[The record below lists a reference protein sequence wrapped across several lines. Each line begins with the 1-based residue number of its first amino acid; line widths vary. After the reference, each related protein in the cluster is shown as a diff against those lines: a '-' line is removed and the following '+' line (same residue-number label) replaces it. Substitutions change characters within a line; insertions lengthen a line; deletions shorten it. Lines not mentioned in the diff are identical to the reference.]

1 MDTLVTL
8 TDGSVLDTALY
19 PLPDGLSDGVMN
31 RAQLAIAFNVS
42 ENSVTKWVGQGMP
55 VLTAG
60 QNGVSYEFQLSHCYA
75 WRMARDEQSRATK
88 ASRDAHAMQASLA
101 FRNLDS
107 EQEEEEGGLT
117 AKQLREWSEAEYHR
131 NRVAEQR
138 GELVRAVKVSELL
151 EDLIGVV
158 ATALGTMPDHLERDL
173 GLGVEEVSKV
183 EARCDQVVMK
193 MRNMIDLSIMGTGQ
207 VTSFADY
214 SEQQDM
220 GL

>member
-1 MDTLVTL
+1 MDNLVTL
-8 TDGSVLDTALY
+8 ADGSVLDTALY
-19 PLPDGLSDGVMN
+19 PLPDGLADGVMN

-75 WRMARDEQSRATK
+75 WRMARNEQSRATK
-88 ASRDAHAMQASLA
+88 ASREAHAMQASLA
-101 FRNLDS
+101 FRNLDE

-138 GELVRAVKVSELL
+138 GELVRAARVSELL

-173 GLGVEEVSKV
+173 GLGVEEVAKV
-183 EARCDQVVMK
+183 EARCDKVVMK
-193 MRNMIDLSIMGTGQ
+193 MRERIERSILGAGVVEDLAE
-207 VTSFADY
+207 FR
-214 SEQQDM
+214 QDEM

>member
-75 WRMARDEQSRATK
+75 WRRTRDEQSRATK
-88 ASRDAHAMQASLA
+88 ATRDAHAMQASLA
-101 FRNLDS
+101 FRNLDE

-138 GELVRAVKVSELL
+138 GELVRAAKVSELL

-173 GLGVEEVSKV
+173 GLGVEEVAKV
-183 EARCDQVVMK
+183 EARCDKVVMK
-193 MRNMIDLSIMGTGQ
+193 MRERIERSILGTGA
-207 VTSFADY
+207 VEDLAEY
-214 SEQQDM
+214 RQDEM

>member
-75 WRMARDEQSRATK
+75 WRRTRDEQSRATK
-88 ASRDAHAMQASLA
+88 ATRDAHAMQASLA
-101 FRNLDS
+101 FRNLDE

-138 GELVRAVKVSELL
+138 GDLVRASRVQELL
-151 EDLIGVV
+151 EDLCGI
-158 ATALGTMPDHLERDL
+158 TRTSLSTLPDHLEREL
-173 GLGVEEVSKV
+173 GLNADEVQRVQKH
-183 EARCDQVVMK
+183 CDALLLK
-193 MRNMIDLSIMGTGQ
+193 IRERIDMDMLGGGQ
-207 VTSFADY
+207 VAQLPGRDA
-214 SEQQDM
+214 QA
-220 GL
+220 GLL

>member
-8 TDGSVLDTALY
+8 SDGSVLDVARF
-19 PLPDGLSDGVMN
+19 PLPEGLTDGVMN
-31 RAQLAIAFNVS
+31 RAQLAVAFNVS
-42 ENSVTKWVGQGMP
+42 ENTVTKWVGQGMP
-55 VLTAG
+55 VETAG

-75 WRMARDEQSRATK
+75 WRRAREQQSRESK
-88 ASRDAHAMQASLA
+88 ARGDALAMQASLA
-101 FRNLDS
+101 FRNLDE

-138 GELVRAVKVSELL
+138 GELVRAAKVSELL

-173 GLGVEEVSKV
+173 GLGVEEVAKV

-193 MRNMIDLSIMGTGQ
+193 MRNMIELSIMGTAQ
-207 VTSFADY
+207 VTQLADY
-214 SEQQDM
+214 EQQDM

>member
-1 MDTLVTL
+1 MDNLVTL
-8 TDGSVLDTALY
+8 ADGSVLNTALY

-75 WRMARDEQSRATK
+75 WRRTRDEQSRATK
-88 ASRDAHAMQASLA
+88 ASREAHAMQASLA
-101 FRNLDS
+101 FRNLDE

-138 GELVRAVKVSELL
+138 GELVRAARVSELL

-173 GLGVEEVSKV
+173 GLGVEEVAKV
-183 EARCDQVVMK
+183 EARCDKVVMK
-193 MRNMIDLSIMGTGQ
+193 MRERIERSILGAGVVEDLAE
-207 VTSFADY
+207 FR
-214 SEQQDM
+214 QDEM

>member
-1 MDTLVTL
+1 MDNLVTL
-8 TDGSVLDTALY
+8 ADGSVLDTALY
-19 PLPDGLSDGVMN
+19 PLPDGLADGVMN

-42 ENSVTKWVGQGMP
+42 ENSVSKWVGQGMP
-55 VLTAG
+55 VETAG
-60 QNGVSYEFQLSHCYA
+60 QNGVSYEFRLSQCYA

-88 ASRDAHAMQASLA
+88 ASREAHAMQASLA
-101 FRNLDS
+101 FRNLDE

-138 GELVRAVKVSELL
+138 GELVRAARVSELL

-173 GLGVEEVSKV
+173 GLGVEEVAKV
-183 EARCDQVVMK
+183 EARCDKVVMK
-193 MRNMIDLSIMGTGQ
+193 MRERIERSILGAGVVEDLAE
-207 VTSFADY
+207 FR
-214 SEQQDM
+214 QDEM